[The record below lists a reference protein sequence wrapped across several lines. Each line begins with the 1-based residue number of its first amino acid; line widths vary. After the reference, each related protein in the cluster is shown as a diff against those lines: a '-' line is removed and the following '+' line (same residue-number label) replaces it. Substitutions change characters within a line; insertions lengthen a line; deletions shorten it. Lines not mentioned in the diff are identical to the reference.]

1 LAGRPRLPLLL
12 AALLAAL
19 LGLLIVIRTL
29 IASRSVI
36 NYTDPDWPSFE
47 GSYAPKQPTFDGT
60 LKAVTWN
67 IAFAEKT
74 EQAIA
79 ELSEMD
85 RSRSADVLVLQE
97 MDEEGTDQIARALGY
112 NYVYYP
118 ASIHSHH
125 DRNFGNAVLSR
136 WPIVDSAKIIL
147 PHENPSNNQIRIA
160 TMATIDVEGRQIPV
174 YSVHTETFWL
184 GPKQRNDQIEALAAA
199 AASDLA
205 QGLDYVI
212 IGGDFNTVTSKSL
225 NALTSKLEE
234 VGLHRVSQ
242 NAGKSLGLA
251 GIGISLDHI
260 FASNM
265 TPLSAGISTETKA
278 SDHHPV
284 WVLLELDQLQ

>member
-1 LAGRPRLPLLL
+1 MPLLL

-85 RSRSADVLVLQE
+85 RSRSADVLMLQE

-125 DRNFGNAVLSR
+125 DR
-136 WPIVDSAKIIL
+136 
-147 PHENPSNNQIRIA
+147 
-160 TMATIDVEGRQIPV
+160 
-174 YSVHTETFWL
+174 
-184 GPKQRNDQIEALAAA
+184 
-199 AASDLA
+199 
-205 QGLDYVI
+205 
-212 IGGDFNTVTSKSL
+212 
-225 NALTSKLEE
+225 
-234 VGLHRVSQ
+234 
-242 NAGKSLGLA
+242 
-251 GIGISLDHI
+251 
-260 FASNM
+260 
-265 TPLSAGISTETKA
+265 
-278 SDHHPV
+278 
-284 WVLLELDQLQ
+284 